1 MQEEHILFRLEEQK
15 FQNILS
21 EKNWFKLQHEFKTKK
36 NPLSQSLLIWDEE
49 SGSMWLLADFGNQK
63 TYRIQIEQ
71 NANSNPE
78 RDADSTPM
86 MQVSEV
92 SNQNEQLVNLKDPET
107 VLSRL
112 QRDPQT
118 GLRDPQGTHDGFV
131 DLLGDIDLDE
141 IDLEELKRSN
151 LSGSGLSFESVHP
164 DLLVVYEMFREILT
178 SPREDLVNSAHAE
191 VQNVRHYLPQFYEIA
206 QKIRD
211 FDINVENP
219 RETHANLLKEISD
232 FCGSVK
238 SPLSQTIAY
247 LKSKQVEQFESQIN
261 ATVADAE
268 KNFSAEVNRA
278 KEINNA
284 AEAKEADRQKE
295 FNRLKLELENQLAKK
310 SISSYEKVF
319 ADQGDDHQQGARL
332 WLITTGALTLVF
344 GLIFWLLIKD
354 LVPADLVPKESQVP
368 MILQNLFTKGFFLS
382 LIYLLLH
389 RSIKNYTAEKHL
401 ETVNR
406 HRQNALAT
414 FEAFTE
420 AAGENRE
427 TRDAVLLAA
436 TDAIFDANQ
445 SGYLSVKTSRSDS
458 AGPIQQVV
466 RAAIPGKSPTGGD

>member
-1 MQEEHILFRLEEQK
+1 MQEEHILFRLDEQK

-49 SGSMWLLADFGNQK
+49 SGSIWLLADFGNQK

-78 RDADSTPM
+78 RDADSNPM
-86 MQVSEV
+86 MQVSAV

-112 QRDPQT
+112 QPDPQT
-118 GLRDPQGTHDGFV
+118 GLQDPQGTHDGFV
-131 DLLGDIDLDE
+131 DLLRKLDLDE

-178 SPREDLVNSAHAE
+178 SPREILVNSAHAE
-191 VQNVRHYLPQFYEIA
+191 VQNVRGNLPQFYEIA

-219 RETHANLLKEISD
+219 SETHANLLKEISD

-247 LKSKQVEQFESQIN
+247 LKSKQVEQLESQIN
-261 ATVADAE
+261 TTVDATV
-268 KNFSAEVNRA
+268 KNLGTEVSRA
-278 KEINNA
+278 KKLNDE
-284 AEAKEADRQKE
+284 AEAKEKERQQE
-295 FNRLKLELENQLAKK
+295 LERLKLELQNYLAEKPISQYK
-310 SISSYEKVF
+310 SIF
-319 ADQGDDHQQGARL
+319 ADQAKRHKNAAWV
-332 WLITTGALTLVF
+332 WLGVTGVLTLIF
-344 GLIFWLLIKD
+344 SSIFWWLLKD
-354 LVPADLVPKESQVP
+354 LGPVGSQPSV
-368 MILQNLFTKGFFLS
+368 ILQNLFTKGFFLS

-389 RSIKNYTAEKHL
+389 RSIKNYTAQKHL
-401 ETVNR
+401 EIINC
-406 HRQNALAT
+406 HRQNALET
-414 FEAFTE
+414 FDAFV
-420 AAGENRE
+420 AAAEGNRE